1 MVSRIRRPDSGRRHR
16 LYAVEG
22 FHALL
27 SVRLTFA
34 EEKRQ
39 LTKQVAIQKAHY
51 LELTE
56 KIEESAKQRHDQR
69 HHLRTLYSFLSAGE
83 TRKAMD
89 YLETYILTTMG
100 QERAILCSNLV
111 IDAILQ
117 YYKNLCDRQG
127 IAFETKMELPPDLPV
142 SDTELSILF
151 GNLLENAWEA
161 CCREKTNQYIT
172 VRGKYK
178 KESCMCNW
186 KTAAPAL
193 L

>member
-1 MVSRIRRPDSGRRHR
+1 
-16 LYAVEG
+16 
-22 FHALL
+22 
-27 SVRLTFA
+27 
-34 EEKRQ
+34 
-39 LTKQVAIQKAHY
+39 
-51 LELTE
+51 
-56 KIEESAKQRHDQR
+56 
-69 HHLRTLYSFLSAGE
+69 
-83 TRKAMD
+83 MD

-161 CCREKTNQYIT
+161 CCREKQISTSLYVENI
-172 VRGKYK
+172 K